1 MEAAGREWP
10 YWTRNKLEIL
20 AGYLPAFNQAAQG
33 RSPERLYIDL
43 MAGSP
48 TNRDKATGEEFDGS
62 ARLALGA
69 TPSFTRL
76 AFCERTEL
84 AAELEADLRPRYPDR
99 DFKVYPGDCNMTI
112 DQVLADL
119 APWSWAPTF
128 AFIDQQ
134 AAEIHWATL
143 EKLAVFR
150 TNRQAWKTE
159 LWILMSPAEITRG
172 VQGTNG
178 QSFAS
183 RVDALFGN
191 DNWRHIQSARGAG
204 AITAAN
210 YRDQMVNLLRWQLE
224 QDLGY
229 GMTARIP
236 MNMPNNMPIY
246 DMVFATDHWV
256 GNKIMSHLYR
266 SAAEREPEMIREA
279 KARARRQR
287 EDKAGMVAMFEMD
300 PVVPVLGSISW
311 EPTAA
316 WDPSGQPWWQP
327 RP

>member
-1 MEAAGREWP
+1 MEVAGREWS

-33 RSPERLYIDL
+33 RSSERLYIDL

-76 AFCERTEL
+76 AFCERPEL
-84 AAELEADLRPRYPDR
+84 AAELDADLRPRYPGR
-99 DFKVYPGDCNMTI
+99 GFRLYAGDCNVTI

-143 EKLAVFR
+143 QKLAAFR
-150 TNRQAWKTE
+150 TNRQGWKTE
-159 LWILMSPAEITRG
+159 LWSLMSPAEIARG
-172 VQGTNG
+172 VRGTNG
-178 QSFAS
+178 EVFAG

-191 DNWRHIQSARGAG
+191 DNWRRIQRARRAE
-204 AITAAN
+204 AITAAG
-210 YRDQMVNLLRWQLE
+210 YRDEMVNLLRWQLE
-224 QDLGY
+224 QDLCY

-256 GNKIMSHLYR
+256 GNKIMTHLYR
-266 SAAEREPEMIREA
+266 RAAEREPEMIREA
-279 KARARRQR
+279 KTRARRQR
-287 EDKAGMVAMFEMD
+287 EDKAGMVPMFEMD
-300 PVVPVLGSISW
+300 PAVPGLESISW

-316 WDPSGQPWWQP
+316 RDPSGQAWW
-327 RP
+327 